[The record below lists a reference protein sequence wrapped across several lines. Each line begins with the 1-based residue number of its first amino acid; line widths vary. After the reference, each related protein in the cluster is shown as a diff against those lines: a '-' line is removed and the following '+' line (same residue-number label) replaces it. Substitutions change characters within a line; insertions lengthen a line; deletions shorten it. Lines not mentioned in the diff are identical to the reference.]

1 MKSPS
6 KEQEIQMK
14 LSPEEKEIIEHYRK
28 EREFLKP
35 VAEGFAKE
43 NIYIIND
50 DIDFPD
56 LISESEKEK
65 IINKFRNGF
74 ELIVPINHRFECLLD
89 LDREEEWYSD
99 NGKLECM
106 NADWAK
112 KNLKN
117 IKKLK
122 K

>member
-1 MKSPS
+1 MKLPS

-43 NIYIIND
+43 NIYVIND

-56 LISESEKEK
+56 LISESKKEK

-74 ELIVPINHRFECLLD
+74 KLIVPINHRFECTLSLD
-89 LDREEEWYSD
+89 KEEEWYSD
-99 NGKLECM
+99 NGILECM